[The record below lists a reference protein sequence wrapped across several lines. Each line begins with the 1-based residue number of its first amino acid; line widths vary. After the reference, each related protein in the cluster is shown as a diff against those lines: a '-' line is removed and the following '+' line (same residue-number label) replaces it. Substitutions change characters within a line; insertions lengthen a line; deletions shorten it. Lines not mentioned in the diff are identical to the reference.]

1 MAVIIM
7 HANARGLWWRNSQ
20 TERARIV
27 YMRGGVYVCVCV
39 CVCGRGRPV
48 APMCTHPRHSRTPL
62 PPRTTPPPPLFRLH
76 AQPPRPT
83 YHSREGEPAQEEVRR
98 SLIFPDLLQR
108 PRPGPISIGLSRA
121 AACAAYD
128 AARCGLLSAALRG
141 ALARRGAPHQ
151 GLAGGVLCAGHC
163 PAPVLRAVQ
172 FFRQKNRLLT
182 K

>member
-1 MAVIIM
+1 MAVIIL

-39 CVCGRGRPV
+39 CVCVWEGAARGTDVYTP
-48 APMCTHPRHSRTPL
+48 AALPPPPL

-141 ALARRGAPHQ
+141 ALARRGAPHH

-172 FFRQKNRLLT
+172 ERPSSPAR
-182 K
+182 